1 MIDMSGLDKNDAS
14 LIRYYIVSPLHLN
27 ENRPNNL
34 DDLDNGCL
42 SPPSREITDELDLT
56 NDLAMT
62 LDSLDSLDGPTKANL
77 FGDNDDIFGDSSA
90 ERELWALETLSLRH
104 MWPEALAGMRL
115 GHITN
120 RICDGSLK
128 VNDFGIEEEDV

>member
-34 DDLDNGCL
+34 DDLDGSRL
-42 SPPSREITDELDLT
+42 SPPSRKITDELVLT

-62 LDSLDSLDGPTKANL
+62 LDSLDSLDGPTEADL
-77 FGDNDDIFGDSSA
+77 FGDDDDIFG
-90 ERELWALETLSLRH
+90 EQ
-104 MWPEALAGMRL
+104 
-115 GHITN
+115 
-120 RICDGSLK
+120 
-128 VNDFGIEEEDV
+128 